1 MIGANL
7 RAPNAITKN
16 ALSRL
21 TSYEGITAALAEL
34 RNSLGFDS
42 WNGLIALH
50 VRPSSCSILTV
61 IGSSAAQWSEDV
73 PEGIGNRDG
82 SLLPFIGATY
92 AVDCELLR
100 SFGVVSWRLVLA
112 RSC

>member
-1 MIGANL
+1 MPDCWRGYAGPPKSFSGVGLTRGFLCSLTGMIGANL

-21 TSYEGITAALAEL
+21 TSYEAITAALAEL

-61 IGSSAAQWSEDV
+61 IGSSAAQ
-73 PEGIGNRDG
+73 
-82 SLLPFIGATY
+82 
-92 AVDCELLR
+92 
-100 SFGVVSWRLVLA
+100 
-112 RSC
+112 